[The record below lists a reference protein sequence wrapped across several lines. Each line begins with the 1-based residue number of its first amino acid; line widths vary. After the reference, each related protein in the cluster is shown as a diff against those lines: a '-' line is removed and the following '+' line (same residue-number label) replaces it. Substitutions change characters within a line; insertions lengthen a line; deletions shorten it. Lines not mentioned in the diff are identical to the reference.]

1 MTLFELLFIL
11 EQIESAGK
19 GNYQLSNEFGCLKTG
34 TRSLAAIEEE
44 VMDENVLFLYQKQQ
58 DTPFYT
64 VSEFIEYIKNFVKS
78 DNSLINK
85 TVILKNVQCY
95 HGTTQESMDLSIL
108 YFVQNGNI
116 LVPATVRNID
126 MDTHIKERIDQGI
139 NWMKEFSDKG
149 ISAAELPSTEPNH
162 YKRDYLEYIR
172 IKDQLV
178 CHLAY
183 ISKISKDKN
192 RKNVFL
198 QAIEELTDEE
208 SCEWIKYDY
217 RTICPKHHDA
227 DNPYWRIPENMDR
240 LKYCPYCG
248 KKIKIVK

>member
-34 TRSLAAIEEE
+34 IRSLAAIEEE
-44 VMDENVLFLYQKQQ
+44 IIDEDVLFLRQKQP
-58 DTPFYT
+58 DTPLYT
-64 VSEFIEYIKNFVKS
+64 VSEFVEYIKSLIKS

-95 HGTTQESMDLSIL
+95 QGTTQESMDLSIL

-126 MDTHIKERIDQGI
+126 MDTHIRERIDQGI

-149 ISAAELPSTEPNH
+149 ISAAELPSTPNH
-162 YKRDYLEYIR
+162 YKRDYLEYVR

-178 CHLAY
+178 CHLEY
-183 ISKISKDKN
+183 ISKFLKDKN

-217 RTICPKHHDA
+217 RTICPKYHDA

>member
-1 MTLFELLFIL
+1 MTLFELLFTL

-34 TRSLAAIEEE
+34 TRSLTAIEEE
-44 VMDENVLFLYQKQQ
+44 IMDENVLFLYQKKP

-64 VSEFIEYIKNFVKS
+64 VSEFVEYIQNLVKS
-78 DNSLINK
+78 DDSLINK

-95 HGTTQESMDLSIL
+95 QGTTRKFMDLSIL

-116 LVPATVRNID
+116 IVPATVRNID
-126 MDTHIKERIDQGI
+126 MDAHIKERIDQGI
-139 NWMKEFSDKG
+139 NWMKEFFDKG
-149 ISAAELPSTEPNH
+149 ISTAEPPSTEPNH

-178 CHLAY
+178 CHLEY

-198 QAIEELTDEE
+198 QAVEELNKAQNLLNPIMD
-208 SCEWIKYDY
+208 KYDY
-217 RTICPKHHDA
+217 KKLPKR
-227 DNPYWRIPENMDR
+227 N
-240 LKYCPYCG
+240 
-248 KKIKIVK
+248 

>member
-192 RKNVFL
+192 RKNVF
-198 QAIEELTDEE
+198 
-208 SCEWIKYDY
+208 
-217 RTICPKHHDA
+217 
-227 DNPYWRIPENMDR
+227 
-240 LKYCPYCG
+240 
-248 KKIKIVK
+248 